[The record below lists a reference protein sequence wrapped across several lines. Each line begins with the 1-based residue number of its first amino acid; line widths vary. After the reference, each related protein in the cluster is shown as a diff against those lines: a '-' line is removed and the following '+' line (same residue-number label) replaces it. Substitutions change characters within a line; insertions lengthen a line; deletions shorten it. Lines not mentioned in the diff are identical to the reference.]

1 MVIGFTIIKTAV
13 FALNQSGIG
22 SILVFRRGASA
33 PLQCADAIQMRIGCE
48 FKITST
54 NQRTTS

>member
-1 MVIGFTIIKTAV
+1 MIKTAV

-22 SILVFRRGASA
+22 SILIFSRGADA

-48 FKITST
+48 FKIT
-54 NQRTTS
+54 NVDQRTTG

>member
-1 MVIGFTIIKTAV
+1 MIKTTV

-22 SILVFRRGASA
+22 SILIFRRGADA

-48 FKITST
+48 FKIT
-54 NQRTTS
+54 NVDQRTTG